1 MKNIF
6 TIGLIIVFFAIVSCD
21 RDKNNPGYDYF
32 PDMAYSKAYE
42 TYAPNPNFAD
52 GKTLQMPI
60 TGTISRD
67 AENYPYKKTD
77 EDIPKAAK
85 LKNPF
90 LPDNQNI
97 SRGKLVYN
105 TICLQCHGEK
115 ADGSGHLFLS
125 GKYPYPPADLVHGR
139 IDMKKDG
146 ELYHT
151 ITVGF
156 GIMGAHGLIVQPD
169 DRWKIVLYLRSL
181 AKKTNKSEYQN

>member
-1 MKNIF
+1 MKRKITF
-6 TIGLIIVFFAIVSCD
+6 ILILGSFAIGSCD

-52 GKTLQMPI
+52 GKTLQMPV
-60 TGTISRD
+60 TGTISRE
-67 AENYPYKKTD
+67 AENYPFKKVD

-90 LPDNQNI
+90 LPDPQNI

-105 TICLQCHGEK
+105 TICLQCHGDN
-115 ADGSGHLFLS
+115 ADGNGHLFLS

-139 IDMKKDG
+139 IDLKTDG
-146 ELYHT
+146 EIYHS

-156 GIMGAHGLIVQPD
+156 GIMGAHGLIVRPD
-169 DRWKIVLYLRSL
+169 DRWKIVLYLRSIRT
-181 AKKTNKSEYQN
+181 KPGKTV

>member
-60 TGTISRD
+60 TETISRD